1 MNIRSRLTIQFLS
14 IVAIIMFL
22 SSIAIYLLSANYRRI
37 DFYERL
43 QNKANNTAKLLI
55 EVDEVDATLLR
66 KIEKDNPVSLPDEKI
81 LIFDFRNNI
90 LFSTDENR
98 TLKTDIKLLNTIR
111 LDGEIRYEQGKY
123 EVLGFLFKA
132 KYDRFVVI
140 TAATDIYG
148 KKRIR
153 NLTTI
158 LLVVVTISMLLFLI
172 SGWFYAGRAL
182 KPVTRIIEE
191 VNEISASSLNLRL
204 HEGSGKDELEQLAHT
219 FNNMLEHL
227 EVAFKT
233 QKEFIANASHELRTP
248 LTSITGQLEFILMKP
263 RTFEEYHNTL
273 ASVFEDIRNLNV
285 LSNRLLLLA
294 HASSD
299 MPESALLPVRL
310 DEITWQASEELQ
322 KFNPGYTVKIN
333 LDDSLDDETMT
344 VSGDEQLLK
353 ATIHNLLENGCKYS
367 NDHTVTVNIRST
379 LTNILIEVIDHGIG
393 ISTEDLHQITKPFFR
408 GNNVNS
414 VKGSGIGLSLVDR
427 VVKMHH
433 GSMQI
438 NSKVNKGTQIYL
450 QFPLQSIKDKS

>member
-1 MNIRSRLTIQFLS
+1 MNIRSRLTIQFLT
-14 IVAIIMFL
+14 IAAIIMLL
-22 SSIAIYLLSANYRRI
+22 SSIAIYLLSANYRRV

-66 KIEKDNPVSLPDEKI
+66 KIEKDNPVSLPDERI
-81 LIFDFRNNI
+81 IIFDFKNKT
-90 LFSTDENR
+90 LFSTDENHKI
-98 TLKTDIKLLNTIR
+98 KTDIKLLNTIR
-111 LDGEIRYEQGKY
+111 LDGEIRYKQDKY
-123 EVLGFLFKA
+123 EVLGFLFTA

-153 NLTTI
+153 SLTTI
-158 LLVVVTISMLLFLI
+158 LFIVVTISLLLFLI

-182 KPVTRIIEE
+182 KPVTRIIED
-191 VNEISASSLNLRL
+191 VNDITVSSLNLRL
-204 HEGSGKDELEQLAHT
+204 HEGSGKDELEQLART

-227 EVAFKT
+227 EAAFKT
-233 QKEFIANASHELRTP
+233 QKDFIANASHELRTP

-263 RTFEEYHNTL
+263 RTLEEYQNTL
-273 ASVFEDIRNLNV
+273 TSVFEDIRNLNA

-299 MPESALLPVRL
+299 IPESAFLPVRL

-322 KFNPGYTVKIN
+322 KYNPGYAVKIN

-353 ATIHNLLENGCKYS
+353 TAIHNLIENSCKYS
-367 NDHTVTVNIRST
+367 NDHTVTINIKSA
-379 LTNILIEVIDHGIG
+379 LPNILIEFIDHGIG
-393 ISTEDLHQITKPFFR
+393 ISPDDLLQITKPFFR
-408 GNNVNS
+408 GINVKS
-414 VKGSGIGLSLVDR
+414 IKGSGIGLSLVDR

-433 GSMQI
+433 GTMQI
-438 NSKVNKGTQIYL
+438 ISKINNGTQIYL
-450 QFPLQSIKDKS
+450 QFPLQSDKDKS